1 MILKKIFY
9 RLIFYKHFKCN
20 CTIQYLNNQSI
31 ERLIDRSLNQSI
43 IQSDFKKPKL
53 QSSVQ
58 ISSPFQKKEALL
70 LSRQKPANGCHP
82 ETVPSFTCFHFIATN
97 LPYIIVLVTNLGNWL
112 YELKKTTIIHSQC
125 SQSFDE
131 DPKKYLPNA
140 GNKLLLQVA

>member
-1 MILKKIFY
+1 
-9 RLIFYKHFKCN
+9 
-20 CTIQYLNNQSI
+20 
-31 ERLIDRSLNQSI
+31 
-43 IQSDFKKPKL
+43 
-53 QSSVQ
+53 
-58 ISSPFQKKEALL
+58 
-70 LSRQKPANGCHP
+70 
-82 ETVPSFTCFHFIATN
+82 VPSFTCFHFIATN